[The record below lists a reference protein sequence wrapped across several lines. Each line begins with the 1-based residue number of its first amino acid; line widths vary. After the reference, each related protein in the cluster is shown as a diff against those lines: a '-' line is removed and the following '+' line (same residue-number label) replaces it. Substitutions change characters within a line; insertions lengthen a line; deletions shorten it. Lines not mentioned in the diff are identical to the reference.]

1 MNEYLTTVD
10 VREMGARFSM
20 IRKKLGLNQKQV
32 ASELESTQIKIS
44 ALERGT
50 NVLSPL
56 FLRCILFY
64 TQYVSSEVLFAKQF
78 DIEDPNL
85 FNKNAALTN
94 VAKAKL
100 EILKEE
106 LLKEM
111 DAHKQELD
119 ARLSSAINLL

>member
-10 VREMGARFSM
+10 VREMGTRFSM

-56 FLRCILFY
+56 FLRCVLFY

-78 DIEDPNL
+78 DIDDPNL

-106 LLKEM
+106 MLKDM
-111 DAHKQELD
+111 DARKQELD

>member
-10 VREMGARFSM
+10 VREMGTRFSM

-85 FNKNAALTN
+85 FNKNAALAN

-100 EILKEE
+100 EILREE
-106 LLKEM
+106 LLKDM
-111 DAHKQELD
+111 DARKQELD